1 MGWMTD
7 GALLSHSILYL
18 YVTRRV
24 DLWYKDTN
32 GSVKRRY
39 WQQVWQLHVK
49 GVAMVTVHSQLSHP
63 LPSSLSVCLFHSLF
77 CFFLVL
83 VISSHTSGQ
92 LCFAVVALCCNWQKH
107 HSNIRSITTLVISMH
122 QQKISQNTHL
132 QESDTGNGIMPSY
145 PDSSFPQSTVIGE
158 EKSLS
163 EPRAD
168 NHILTREIIV
178 FSSRAG
184 QLRVSDTNVTLLYAS
199 LPYMLRS
206 SSACML
212 IAFPWTLIRREC
224 RPPFKSLEITTG
236 TFLHNLRF
244 SG

>member
-1 MGWMTD
+1 
-7 GALLSHSILYL
+7 
-18 YVTRRV
+18 
-24 DLWYKDTN
+24 
-32 GSVKRRY
+32 
-39 WQQVWQLHVK
+39 
-49 GVAMVTVHSQLSHP
+49 
-63 LPSSLSVCLFHSLF
+63 
-77 CFFLVL
+77 
-83 VISSHTSGQ
+83 
-92 LCFAVVALCCNWQKH
+92 
-107 HSNIRSITTLVISMH
+107 MH

-224 RPPFKSLEITTG
+224 RPLSNLWRSQPAHFFIILG
-236 TFLHNLRF
+236 FLARPILRF
-244 SG
+244 RAGLNPHHLYIKPSFPSVYSHITN

>member
-1 MGWMTD
+1 MGSFVLLWWPCVATD
-7 GALLSHSILYL
+7 KSI
-18 YVTRRV
+18 TATFAASRR
-24 DLWYKDTN
+24 
-32 GSVKRRY
+32 
-39 WQQVWQLHVK
+39 
-49 GVAMVTVHSQLSHP
+49 
-63 LPSSLSVCLFHSLF
+63 SSLAC
-77 CFFLVL
+77 
-83 VISSHTSGQ
+83 T
-92 LCFAVVALCCNWQKH
+92 NR
-107 HSNIRSITTLVISMH
+107 RSPR
-122 QQKISQNTHL
+122 THL